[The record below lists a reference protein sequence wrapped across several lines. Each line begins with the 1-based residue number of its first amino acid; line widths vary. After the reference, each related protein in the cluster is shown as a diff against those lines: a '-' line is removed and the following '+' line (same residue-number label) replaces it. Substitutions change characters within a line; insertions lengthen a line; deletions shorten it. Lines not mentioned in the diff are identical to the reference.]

1 MMSGKLFYLFRL
13 IVISVILTVFMTGC
27 KNSGSSGPDSSHVEG
42 FRPQVIK
49 YTDKLYDVS
58 AAGGGKIWAVGY
70 FGSVFYSEDNGLHW
84 IRKGVSTKASLLG
97 VYFVNENKGWIV
109 GDSGTILCTNDG
121 GESWEKQISPV
132 TDQELLKVQFI
143 NENQGWIVGTY
154 GLILHT
160 ADGGKNWERLPF
172 DEDLILNDLCFINS
186 MQGWLAG
193 EFGTVLYTEDG
204 GQTWVKQLEDEMGRK
219 LFGIDFCDDK
229 HGIAV
234 GIEGIIYT
242 TSDGGE
248 SWNLKDTGAK
258 DTLLKVAYADGMHA
272 TAVGLRGCFYA
283 TDDGGDSWKSVCP
296 INHFTWL
303 CGIAYDGN
311 GRGFAV
317 GDGGKIYISTG
328 NSLKWVP
335 YNQPAES

>member
-58 AAGGGKIWAVGY
+58 AAGGGKIWTVGY

-248 SWNLKDTGAK
+248 SWNLKDTDAK
-258 DTLLKVAYADGMHA
+258 DTLLKV
-272 TAVGLRGCFYA
+272 
-283 TDDGGDSWKSVCP
+283 P
-296 INHFTWL
+296 
-303 CGIAYDGN
+303 
-311 GRGFAV
+311 
-317 GDGGKIYISTG
+317 
-328 NSLKWVP
+328 
-335 YNQPAES
+335 